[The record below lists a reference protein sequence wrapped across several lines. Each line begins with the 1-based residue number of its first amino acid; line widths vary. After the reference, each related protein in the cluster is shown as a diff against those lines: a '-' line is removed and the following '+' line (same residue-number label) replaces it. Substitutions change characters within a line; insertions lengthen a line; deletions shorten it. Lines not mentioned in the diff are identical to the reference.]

1 MQLLAA
7 FTRLVA
13 DFPPRCFR
21 WLMNQFIKADKDK
34 SGELDFNEVLHV
46 LDLMNIKLTRCYA
59 YEIFMVT
66 PALFVHFELIE

>member
-1 MQLLAA
+1 
-7 FTRLVA
+7 
-13 DFPPRCFR
+13 
-21 WLMNQFIKADKDK
+21 MNQFIKADKDK